1 MRVLFSILFIMLY
14 TDKQL
19 FRLCRKYGTAALQ
32 ARRKF
37 MGLLPEVQRRRLYE
51 KKGYFSIYEFA
62 AKLAGLSRDQVQRVL
77 QLERRLEDKPVLQQ
91 LLVSGEISH
100 NKLVRIAAIA
110 TAENQAVLAE
120 KVRNLSQNAVETW
133 VRDLRGG
140 GGARSGGRAQSV
152 ECKVKSG
159 GMNGV
164 DGFLEPETTDESVR
178 AQRNFSNINQDI
190 RLMSALSVEVK
201 EKLLEMAG
209 KGLDINEI
217 LLELLAKR
225 DSEIQTRKE
234 IIAEK
239 LREKTAKKFEDVEV
253 SMGQKELVMT
263 PGKEVGREPE
273 IENIADD
280 NKPAP
285 SRYIPVAVKNILK
298 EEFGDKCAGES
309 CHRLADDIHHKRRFS
324 ANPSHDPR
332 SLLPVCSG
340 HHELAHADEAD
351 YRRYKYR

>member
-1 MRVLFSILFIMLY
+1 MRVLFSVLFIMIY

-19 FRLCRKYGTAALQ
+19 FRLCRKYGAAALQ

-77 QLERRLEDKPVLQQ
+77 QLERRLEDKPELHG
-91 LLVSGEISH
+91 LLVSGEISTS
-100 NKLVRIAAIA
+100 KLVRIAAVA
-110 TAENQAVLAE
+110 TAENQGVLAE

-140 GGARSGGRAQSV
+140 GGAHSV
-152 ECKVKSG
+152 ECKVKGG
-159 GMNGV
+159 GMNNAG
-164 DGFLEPETTDESVR
+164 GFLKPEMPDESVR

-190 RLMSALSVEVK
+190 RLMAVLSVEVK
-201 EKLLEMAG
+201 EKLLDMAG
-209 KGLDINEI
+209 KGLDINQM

-225 DSEIQTRKE
+225 DAEIQARKE
-234 IIAEK
+234 EIAEK
-239 LREKTAKKFEDVEV
+239 LREKTVKKFEKVEV
-253 SMGQKELVMT
+253 SMGQKELVIT
-263 PGKEVGREPE
+263 PGKEVGRETE
-273 IENIADD
+273 IGNITDD
-280 NKPAP
+280 KKTAA

-298 EEFGDKCAGES
+298 EEFGDKCAGEACPRS
-309 CHRLADDIHHKRRFS
+309 AENIHHTRRFS
-324 ANPSHDPR
+324 LNPSHDPR
-332 SLLPVCSG
+332 GLLPVCSG